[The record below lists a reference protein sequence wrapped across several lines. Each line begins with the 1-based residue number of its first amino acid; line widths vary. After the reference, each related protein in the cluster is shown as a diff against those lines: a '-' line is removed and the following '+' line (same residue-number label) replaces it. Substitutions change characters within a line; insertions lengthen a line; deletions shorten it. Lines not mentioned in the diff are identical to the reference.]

1 MMPAPRMLPRL
12 TLLAAFWAATA
23 AFTPPATAQATAQA
37 QPLYVVVSAKSPRT
51 TLTRKELLA
60 LYTGRVRTLGDG
72 RPATPLDQRSDS
84 EAREAF
90 YRALTGMDIARINSY
105 WARLHFTGQ
114 VQPPVALGDDSDVIR
129 KLQSDPLAVGY
140 LTRKPADASLRVVL
154 DLALAVQD

>member
-12 TLLAAFWAATA
+12 TLLAALWAATA

-90 YRALTGMDIARINSY
+90 YRALTGMDIA
-105 WARLHFTGQ
+105 ARLHFTGQ

-129 KLQSDPLAVGY
+129 TLQSDPLAVGY

-154 DLALAVQD
+154 DLALADQD